1 MNVRINKLLSDTGLG
16 SRREVEALIEEGR
29 VWING
34 DRAELSDVVSED
46 DVVELDGEELPV
58 RDLLRDMAAE
68 QKQRIAEQASVRI
81 GRQYIDV
88 DDDNDRPHRARPKNA
103 GAKKD
108 RRADGFAPMGKPKTV
123 GGRPAKFRKDREDE
137 RPSSR
142 GGREEHRSFHTKKK
156 GRKGGFDGK
165 KRFS

>member
-1 MNVRINKLLSDTGLG
+1 M
-16 SRREVEALIEEGR
+16 
-29 VWING
+29 
-34 DRAELSDVVSED
+34 
-46 DVVELDGEELPV
+46 

-88 DDDNDRPHRARPKNA
+88 DEDNDRPHRARPKNA

-108 RRADGFAPMGKPKTV
+108 RRTDGFAPMGKPKTV

-142 GGREEHRSFHTKKK
+142 GGREEHRSFDAKKK

>member
-34 DRAELSDVVSED
+34 DRAELSDV
-46 DVVELDGEELPV
+46 

-88 DDDNDRPHRARPKNA
+88 DEDNDRPHRARPKNA

-108 RRADGFAPMGKPKTV
+108 RRTDGFAPMGKPKTV

-142 GGREEHRSFHTKKK
+142 GGREEHRSFDAKKK

>member
-1 MNVRINKLLSDTGLG
+1 M
-16 SRREVEALIEEGR
+16 
-29 VWING
+29 
-34 DRAELSDVVSED
+34 
-46 DVVELDGEELPV
+46 

-88 DDDNDRPHRARPKNA
+88 DEDNDRPHRARPKNA
-103 GAKKD
+103 AATKD
-108 RRADGFAPMGKPKTV
+108 RRTEGFAPMGKPKTV

-142 GGREEHRSFHTKKK
+142 GAKEEHRSFDAKKK

>member
-1 MNVRINKLLSDTGLG
+1 MNVRINKFLSDTGLG

-88 DDDNDRPHRARPKNA
+88 DDDNDRPHRARPKNS

-142 GGREEHRSFHTKKK
+142 GGREEHRSFDAKKK

>member
-1 MNVRINKLLSDTGLG
+1 M
-16 SRREVEALIEEGR
+16 
-29 VWING
+29 
-34 DRAELSDVVSED
+34 
-46 DVVELDGEELPV
+46 

-142 GGREEHRSFHTKKK
+142 GGREEHRSFDAKKK